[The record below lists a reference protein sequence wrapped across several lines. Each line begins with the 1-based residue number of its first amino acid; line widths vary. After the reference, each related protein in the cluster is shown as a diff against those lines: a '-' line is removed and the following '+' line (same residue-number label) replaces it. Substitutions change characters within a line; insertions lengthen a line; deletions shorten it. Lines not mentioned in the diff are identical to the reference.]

1 MKYIKHIAIVVAS
14 MGLAG
19 IFSSCDDLDQV
30 PHADTTDANVYTSVE
45 NFRAV
50 LAKIYSVQSLKGS
63 DGSTDLTTNKG
74 ENFMRCYFNLQEVC
88 TDDLVFSWLSGDNLT
103 EIHDMNW
110 DAQNVW
116 IADTYYW
123 LYYSI
128 ALCNEFIR
136 NANEATGFS
145 ASDKAQIEEYAY
157 EARFMRA
164 LAYWQ
169 VLDLFRKGAMVTE
182 ADKVGSYVPAVADA
196 EGLFKYVESELT
208 EIADKM
214 PSRTEQE
221 YGRAPRAAAYTLLA
235 RLYLNAEVYGQ
246 EANNDKVIAYSQKV
260 LDEGYTLHDTY
271 SELFNADNDKRTDEI
286 IFPLESD
293 ATSTVSWGA
302 ASYIVCGCANAY
314 TTQSPSSVGVA
325 SGWSMWRATS
335 QIVSLY
341 DDYESDVRRMYF
353 TEGQTL
359 TVSDTYNQNEGYIF
373 TKWTN
378 LTDEGETASNTADY
392 GVNTDFPLFRVAE
405 TYLNIAEAILRGGQG
420 AAESADWYVNQ
431 VRKRAGISG
440 LSGAS
445 LNDILNERGREFQL
459 ECMRRTDLIRFGKF
473 LMGGWDCGPTN
484 RDEKYKYY
492 PIPQTELTAN
502 PNLSNPEY

>member
-1 MKYIKHIAIVVAS
+1 
-14 MGLAG
+14 
-19 IFSSCDDLDQV
+19 
-30 PHADTTDANVYTSVE
+30 
-45 NFRAV
+45 
-50 LAKIYSVQSLKGS
+50 
-63 DGSTDLTTNKG
+63 
-74 ENFMRCYFNLQEVC
+74 
-88 TDDLVFSWLSGDNLT
+88 
-103 EIHDMNW
+103 
-110 DAQNVW
+110 
-116 IADTYYW
+116 
-123 LYYSI
+123 
-128 ALCNEFIR
+128 
-136 NANEATGFS
+136 
-145 ASDKAQIEEYAY
+145 
-157 EARFMRA
+157 
-164 LAYWQ
+164 
-169 VLDLFRKGAMVTE
+169 
-182 ADKVGSYVPAVADA
+182 
-196 EGLFKYVESELT
+196 
-208 EIADKM
+208 
-214 PSRTEQE
+214 
-221 YGRAPRAAAYTLLA
+221 
-235 RLYLNAEVYGQ
+235 
-246 EANNDKVIAYSQKV
+246 
-260 LDEGYTLHDTY
+260 
-271 SELFNADNDKRTDEI
+271 
-286 IFPLESD
+286 
-293 ATSTVSWGA
+293 
-302 ASYIVCGCANAY
+302 
-314 TTQSPSSVGVA
+314 
-325 SGWSMWRATS
+325 MWRATS